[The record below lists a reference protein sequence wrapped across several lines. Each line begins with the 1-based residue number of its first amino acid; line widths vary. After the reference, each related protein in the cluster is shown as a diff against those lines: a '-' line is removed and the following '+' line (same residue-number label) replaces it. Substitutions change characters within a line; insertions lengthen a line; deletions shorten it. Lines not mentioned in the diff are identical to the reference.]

1 LITLQRTPPADMSP
15 ASASSTSQKP
25 RVLFVPVSGPHGSGE
40 LMRCLI
46 IARELR
52 RAEPGIDSHFLVSRN
67 AVFREAV
74 DFPVHDCDDS
84 PTRSTPQ
91 VLATLAALRPRVV
104 VFDNAGRTE
113 QLRAARRGGARLVF
127 TSRSPRLR
135 WKAFRV
141 TWLRLLD
148 EHWIVF
154 PKFVTGGLSL
164 VERAK
169 LWFAQD
175 YRVRHLDTLFTPSQP
190 REREAWLAAQGLS
203 QGQYTLFVPGGR
215 AEQQPNGLDPAELF
229 VDAATRYAG
238 ETRATA
244 VVLTG
249 RVAADTPA
257 ATAASLRLLPR
268 VRPEEVQHLLAAAA
282 RVVSNGGTSLIHALA
297 HGKEIVTVPL
307 AADQARRIRRAAR
320 LGVVIA
326 AKPLP
331 EDIARAVTALARDPE
346 RGAIMRRRV
355 AALRLVNG
363 VDEAVAALRRLAMT

>member
-1 LITLQRTPPADMSP
+1 MSP

-203 QGQYTLFVPGGR
+203 EGQYTLFVPGGR

-229 VDAATRYAG
+229 VDAASRYAG